1 MTGRIPETLEDAIDL
16 VEAELPE
23 TTRLQ
28 IRSGEIKTHVSMHSG
43 LGMSIRN
50 DLCLWEETAPLVQH
64 FRTRFGLGHAD
75 DISGIILAG
84 VFAKIRGRVFDP
96 MPQVRSF
103 TAHWKHEGLDALD
116 QKPIGRPDHQ
126 REPAPRNWFAWLGLR
141 QGD

>member
-1 MTGRIPETLEDAIDL
+1 MTGRVPETMEAAIDL

-23 TTRLQ
+23 TVRAQ
-28 IRSGEIKTHVSMHSG
+28 IRSGEIKTHVSMHQG
-43 LGMSIRN
+43 LGTSIRN
-50 DLCLWEETAPLVQH
+50 DFSLWDETSPLVQH

-75 DISGIILAG
+75 DISGIVLAG

-103 TAHWKHEGLDALD
+103 AAHWKHEGLDALD
-116 QKPIGRPDHQ
+116 QKPLGNPEHRRDKP
-126 REPAPRNWFAWLGLR
+126 PRNWWAWLGLR